1 LYVMYPSGVASDPVI
16 LPQLLTRDIVLSA
29 IENAQ

>member
-1 LYVMYPSGVASDPVI
+1 MYPRGTGSEPVI

-29 IENAQ
+29 IEKAQ